1 MNQGLRSYIEHLERD
16 MPSHVIRIK
25 REVSPEFEIP
35 AILQQVEARKKQPV
49 LIFEKARNLKGTI
62 SKLPVVI
69 NLFGSRER
77 LADAIGST
85 VQRLPLDYIEKEKPV
100 PPVVIDKGKAMV
112 KGVIQKGDAV
122 DLYELPIVTHHEMDL
137 GPYLT
142 SPSVWIKDPETGWVN
157 CAIIRIYV
165 AGPKSLVVNF
175 NAARHT
181 NYVFQKYKALKRNV
195 PIIIMI
201 GHHPAFYMGA
211 QTKIFTDEP
220 QIIGGIIGEPVEL
233 TPSETW
239 GTEMLVPA
247 QAEIV
252 LEAEMSYESVDI
264 EAPFGEYTQ
273 YYGGQ
278 RLNPVT
284 AVKAVT
290 RRKDAFYLDIMPGH
304 ADHLLLDAPM
314 IEAYLY
320 NRIRA
325 VVPGVLGVHVPVSGT
340 ARLHAYIQI
349 RKSNDG
355 EPKTAIATALSS
367 DYRIKHVVVVDDDV
381 NIFDDEHVLWAIA
394 TRSQWD
400 KDLVV
405 IPGMM
410 GTRLD
415 PSGND
420 ILTTKGGIDATKPV
434 DPRAFAKRLCIPDSV
449 MSRIRLEDFLEPD
462 VLKQF

>member
-1 MNQGLRSYIEHLERD
+1 MNQGLRAYIEHLERD
-16 MPSHVIRIK
+16 MPSHVIRVK
-25 REVSPEFEIP
+25 KEVSPEFEIP
-35 AILQQVEARKKQPV
+35 AILQQVESRKKQPV
-49 LIFEKARNLKGTI
+49 IIFEKVRNLKGAI

-100 PPVVIDKGKAMV
+100 PPVIIDKAQSAV
-112 KGVIQKGDAV
+112 KEVIQKGDDV

-137 GPYLT
+137 GPYIT
-142 SPSVWIKDPETGWVN
+142 SASVWIKDPETGWVN

-165 AGPKSLVVNF
+165 SGPKGLVVNF

-252 LEAEMSYESVDI
+252 LEAEMSYEAVDI

-284 AVKAVT
+284 SVKAIT

-325 VVPGVLGVHVPVSGT
+325 VVPGVVGVHVPVSGT

-349 RKSNDG
+349 RKSNEG

-415 PSGND
+415 PSADD

-434 DPRAFAKRLCIPDSV
+434 DPRGFAKRLCIPESV

-462 VLKQF
+462 VLRQF